1 MPPLLGHRKTMKAKF
16 SIYRPSDWLIYV
28 LVTSLAV
35 GQIEQWTGFFNI
47 NVWLLHFL
55 FTLIALSLFI
65 ILAEN
70 EYLRLTMP
78 ERRAFFYITLA
89 TTVWWYQKIYM
100 LKNETDSGY
109 AVSCKRELLLV
120 TSVVSTSLLTMSLLS
135 VFTSIVFLQ

>member
-1 MPPLLGHRKTMKAKF
+1 MKARTAKF
-16 SIYRPSDWLIYV
+16 SIYRPSDWLIFV

-47 NVWLLHFL
+47 NVWLFHFL
-55 FTLIALSLFI
+55 LTLIALSLFI
-65 ILAEN
+65 IMGEN
-70 EYLRLTMP
+70 EYLRLSVQ

-120 TSVVSTSLLTMSLLS
+120 TSVVSTSLITMSVMS
-135 VFTSIVFLQ
+135 AFTSIVFLQ

>member
-1 MPPLLGHRKTMKAKF
+1 MKAAKF
-16 SIYRPSDWLIYV
+16 SIYRPSDWVIYL
-28 LVTSLAV
+28 LVTSLVV

-47 NVWLLHFL
+47 NVWLFHFL
-55 FTLIALSLFI
+55 FTLIALSLFVI
-65 ILAEN
+65 MAEN
-70 EYLRLTMP
+70 EFLRLNMS
-78 ERRAFFYITLA
+78 ERRAFFYISLA